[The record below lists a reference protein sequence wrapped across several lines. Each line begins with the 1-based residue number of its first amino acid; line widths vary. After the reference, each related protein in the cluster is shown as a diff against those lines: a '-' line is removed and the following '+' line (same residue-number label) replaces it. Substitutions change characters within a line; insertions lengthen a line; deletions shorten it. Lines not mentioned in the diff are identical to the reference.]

1 MLRKIW
7 NCIVVFSVYVLAFA
21 IVGVVIVCAIE
32 TICHSGALGISKA
45 TRIHPIQIQTTHR
58 YPPIIVNVT
67 TPDGQ
72 TFEAT
77 AEFEDE
83 TEQQQ

>member
-1 MLRKIW
+1 MLESICDTLKICYFCALILA
-7 NCIVVFSVYVLAFA
+7 CIAA
-21 IVGVVIVCAIE
+21 VILGLTGLSATVWRAM
-32 TICHSGALGISKA
+32 SGN
-45 TRIHPIQIQTTHR
+45 TTQAQSLHR

-83 TEQQQ
+83 AEQQQ